1 VLANPLIRS
10 VIQSL
15 VAQARRSPDLVAVLD
30 GRFQTPRRQAPD
42 DLLVSEQLLTTVR
55 RTHHIPTKD
64 SRLIHQMKT
73 ETFMDNR
80 DYPSND
86 SVNLLRLSSI
96 DRTGLR

>member
-1 VLANPLIRS
+1 MLANPLIRS

-15 VAQARRSPDLVAVLD
+15 VAQARRSPDLAAVLTE
-30 GRFQTPRRQAPD
+30 RLPNPRRQAPD

-73 ETFMDNR
+73 ETFMANR
-80 DYPSND
+80 DYPSEP
-86 SVNLLRLSSI
+86 VALSHS
-96 DRTGLR
+96 